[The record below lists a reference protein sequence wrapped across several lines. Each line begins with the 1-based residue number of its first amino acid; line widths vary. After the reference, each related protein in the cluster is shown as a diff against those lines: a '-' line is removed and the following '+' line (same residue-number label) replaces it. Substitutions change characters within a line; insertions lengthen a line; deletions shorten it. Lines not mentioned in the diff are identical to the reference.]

1 MKMKILHVINSLRTG
16 GAEKLLVD
24 LVVWLREKD
33 IRVEVAVLNGEE
45 TPLLE
50 RLREECI
57 KVYILS
63 EGKRAEYSPLH
74 VFRLRSLLDSYD
86 IVHVHLFPAQYWGAL
101 ASVLSSRHPLMVTT
115 EHSTYNTRCK
125 YRLTSWIDKMVY
137 ARYDAVICISRAV
150 VQMMRKKVRGV
161 KLCQV
166 DNGIRTQ
173 VFKMRR
179 EADKKALGLGD
190 DVFLLL
196 QVARFQEEKD
206 QDSVIRAL
214 GFLPKNIHVA
224 FAGEGERLESCK
236 QLALEE
242 GVMDRTH
249 FLGVRN
255 DIPALWALA
264 DVGVMSSH
272 WEGFGL
278 AAVEGM
284 ASGKPVVVSR
294 VEGLADVV
302 GDKRLQFTP
311 SNPRDLADKILSL
324 YGDADLME
332 ELAQYCL
339 ERSSRYDI
347 SAMAEGYLSL
357 YTNLLKERYEEER
370 QD

>member
-1 MKMKILHVINSLRTG
+1 MKILHVINSLRTG

-125 YRLTSWIDKMVY
+125 YRLASWIDKMVY

-214 GFLPKNIHVA
+214 GFLPQNIHVA